1 MSIDDV
7 LYVVLFILLNVTLIK
22 AIILLAREE
31 DL

>member
-7 LYVVLFILLNVTLIK
+7 LYVVLFILLIVTLIK
-22 AIILLAREE
+22 AIVLLAREE